1 MRQTT
6 IIELIEEAKEIFLII
21 KHHKN
26 ISRPK
31 VKSIF
36 EHLRSSLEYVAHDIN
51 SVLIKPRPD
60 KDRFYF
66 PYGWDM
72 ESLKNS
78 TNKNLPS
85 LQIERQD
92 IFNEIVKLHNFE
104 LRGEWLKNL
113 CDMTNHT
120 KHKDA
125 IDIRSDS
132 EIVSSLTVSAN
143 GLNLIHSS
151 GGSSN
156 ISFTNCTLNGR
167 KIDDFTINK
176 GEVKILKKGDVP
188 INFKITKN
196 RTIIVGNKEIDLI
209 PFLDSSIKD
218 IEKFIESTYGI
229 L

>member
-1 MRQTT
+1 MRQST
-6 IIELIEEAKEIFLII
+6 IIELIEEAKETFLTI

-36 EHLRSSLEYVAHDIN
+36 EHLRSCLEYIAQDIN
-51 SVLIKPRPD
+51 SVLIKPRSE
-60 KDRFYF
+60 KERFYF
-66 PYGWDM
+66 PYGSNMDN
-72 ESLKNS
+72 LIKS
-78 TNKNLPS
+78 TNNNFPG
-85 LQIERQD
+85 LQSERVD

-113 CDMTNHT
+113 CDMTNYT

-125 IDIRSDS
+125 IDIKSDS
-132 EIVSSLTVSAN
+132 EMVSSLTVSAN
-143 GLNLIHSS
+143 GFDLIRTS

-156 ISFTNCTLNGR
+156 ISFTNCTINGR
-167 KIDDFTINK
+167 KIDDFVINK
-176 GEVKILKKGDVP
+176 GQVEISKKGDVP
-188 INFKITKN
+188 INFKITKD
-196 RTIIVGNKEIDLI
+196 RTIIVGEKEIDLI

-218 IEKFIESTYGI
+218 IEKFIESTYKI